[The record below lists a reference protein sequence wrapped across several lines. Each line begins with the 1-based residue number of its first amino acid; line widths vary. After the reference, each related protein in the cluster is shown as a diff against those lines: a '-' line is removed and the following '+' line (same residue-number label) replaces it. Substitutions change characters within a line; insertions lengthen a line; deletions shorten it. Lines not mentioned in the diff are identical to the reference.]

1 MVPSLALNGEFAVS
15 INGKTWKA
23 TIEQLVDLA
32 GGLQSLS
39 YDPETG
45 TLSISGANHV
55 TISPTASPRINTTSA
70 SASYTL
76 PAGVW
81 LEGFAIKSSVNGIV
95 SLSLVSGSADQMDGE
110 TVTAGVWNKFNI
122 EIFNGDADTIIY
134 FEDLTGTVT
143 IQLKL
148 AR

>member
-1 MVPSLALNGEFAVS
+1 
-15 INGKTWKA
+15 
-23 TIEQLVDLA
+23 
-32 GGLQSLS
+32 
-39 YDPETG
+39 
-45 TLSISGANHV
+45 
-55 TISPTASPRINTTSA
+55 
-70 SASYTL
+70 
-76 PAGVW
+76 
-81 LEGFAIKSSVNGIV
+81 
-95 SLSLVSGSADQMDGE
+95 MDGE